1 MSDSSTPAPTNA
13 SSGSE
18 QDASSTAPSVPA
30 TNTVDPFTVL
40 FNAVEVANRRGAY
53 SLKESGV
60 ISRALDM
67 VRNSLQPPPA
77 ASAGADAAA
86 SSDEAAPA
94 ASE

>member
-1 MSDSSTPAPTNA
+1 MSDSRTSTPANA

-53 SLKESGV
+53 SLK
-60 ISRALDM
+60 
-67 VRNSLQPPPA
+67 VRCNQPRLGYGAQLAAAA
-77 ASAGADAAA
+77 ASAQRG
-86 SSDEAAPA
+86 SRRGGVF
-94 ASE
+94 